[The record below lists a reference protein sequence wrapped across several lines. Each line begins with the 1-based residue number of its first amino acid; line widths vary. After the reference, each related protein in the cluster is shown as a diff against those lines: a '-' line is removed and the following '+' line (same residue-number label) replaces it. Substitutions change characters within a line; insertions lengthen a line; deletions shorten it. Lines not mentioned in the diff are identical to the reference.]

1 MTPRQVIGY
10 VRVST
15 DEQTL
20 SVEAQQ
26 EALSGWC
33 QAHGATL
40 VEVYTDV
47 GISGGAPLEK
57 RPGLLAALSAL
68 TKERALLILRRDRLA
83 RDTLTAAIAERMAQK
98 AGAAILTV
106 TGAGGRFM
114 ATQVVHILQAAA

>member
-20 SVEAQQ
+20 SVEAQR
-26 EALSGWC
+26 EALSHWC
-33 QAHGATL
+33 QGHGATL

-47 GISGGAPLEK
+47 GISGGAPLER

-68 TKERALLILRRDRLA
+68 TKGRALLVLRRDRLA
-83 RDTLTAAIAERMAQK
+83 RDTLTAAIAERMAWK
-98 AGAAILTV
+98 AGASILST
-106 TGAGGRFM
+106 AHHEQLYKL
-114 ATQVVHILQAAA
+114 A

>member
-15 DEQTL
+15 DEQTP
-20 SVEAQQ
+20 SVEAQR
-26 EALSGWC
+26 ETLSGWC

-57 RPGLLAALSAL
+57 RPGLLAALSA
-68 TKERALLILRRDRLA
+68 
-83 RDTLTAAIAERMAQK
+83 
-98 AGAAILTV
+98 
-106 TGAGGRFM
+106 
-114 ATQVVHILQAAA
+114 